1 MSSNLQSSNRSWRI
15 LIIAGEASGD
25 LHGAKLALALQREI
39 QSNLSD
45 RPGLEDHGLKLEG
58 VGGKLMQ
65 AAGVDLIGDIQG
77 LGVVG
82 VVEVLGHWQSI
93 WKVYRTIR
101 ERLYREPP
109 DLVILIDYPDFNL
122 RVAKIARRVG
132 VPTIYYISPQVWAW
146 RQGRIRTIARLI
158 DKMLV
163 IFPFEKRLY
172 DAWGVNCELVG
183 HHLLDDLRPL
193 PARSLLRSQ
202 LGLDP
207 GRPTVG
213 LLPGSRR
220 QEVCRLLPAM
230 LGAMR
235 RLKERLPELQLV
247 LAVAPSLEPGVVES
261 IISIS
266 GISRGS
272 GLEVKIIPGKSDEVI
287 SASDVVVVA
296 SGTATLQAAIHEI
309 PMVIVYRVSGLT
321 YLLGK
326 MLIHTEHIGL
336 ANVVAQERI
345 VPELLQS
352 RVTARAI
359 EGEVYRM
366 LTDSA
371 YAERIRK
378 GLSQVR
384 ARLGSPGA
392 SSRAA
397 RIIWDFLGER
407 CLRSV

>member
-1 MSSNLQSSNRSWRI
+1 
-15 LIIAGEASGD
+15 
-25 LHGAKLALALQREI
+25 
-39 QSNLSD
+39 
-45 RPGLEDHGLKLEG
+45 
-58 VGGKLMQ
+58 MQ
-65 AAGVDLIGDIQG
+65 AAGVDLLGDIQG

-82 VVEVLGHWQSI
+82 VVEVLEHWKSI

-109 DLVILIDYPDFNL
+109 DLVLLIDYPEFNL
-122 RVAKIARRVG
+122 RVARIARRVG
-132 VPTIYYISPQVWAW
+132 VPTLYYISPQVWAW

-172 DAWGVNCELVG
+172 DAWGVNCEFVG
-183 HHLLDDLRPL
+183 HPLLDDLRTL
-193 PARSLLRSQ
+193 PPRPLLRSQ

-220 QEVCRLLPAM
+220 QEVRRLLPAM

-235 RLKERLPELQLV
+235 HLKERLPGLQLV
-247 LAVAPSLEPGVVES
+247 LAVAPSLEAGVVES
-261 IISIS
+261 IISSALGGS
-266 GISRGS
+266 GGTRGS
-272 GLEVKIIPGKSDEVI
+272 GLEVILISGKSDEVI
-287 SASDVVVVA
+287 SASDGVVVA

-321 YLLGK
+321 YLLGRL
-326 MLIHTEHIGL
+326 LIHTEHIGL

-345 VPELLQS
+345 VPELLQTQ
-352 RVTARAI
+352 VTARAI
-359 EGEVYRM
+359 EVEIYRI

-384 ARLGSPGA
+384 ARLGPPGA

-397 RIIWDFLGER
+397 RIILEFLNER
-407 CLRSV
+407 VR